1 MKKVGENKGITM
13 IVLVV
18 TIAIMLILAGVT
30 ISTVFGDEGLIK
42 QSKELAKQTES
53 SIEGDNND
61 VNSLIN
67 ELNSLMQTQAGV
79 GQKGIT
85 VWSNG
90 KATIELEAIN
100 VNDDNYEIQWQK
112 NGTSGSWTVGTTVTD
127 LLSGDKVYAKL
138 VSDRYGE
145 LETVINILDTNPIP
159 NSIEINGLIKTYC
172 EEYEGA
178 CNYTFN
184 KVNSVPKEI
193 ELNWENGYGKLAKG
207 TCRIIK

>member
-112 NGTSGSWTVGTTVTD
+112 NGTSNRWTVGTTVTG

-138 VSDRYGE
+138 VSDRY
-145 LETVINILDTNPIP
+145 
-159 NSIEINGLIKTYC
+159 
-172 EEYEGA
+172 
-178 CNYTFN
+178 
-184 KVNSVPKEI
+184 
-193 ELNWENGYGKLAKG
+193 
-207 TCRIIK
+207 

>member
-79 GQKGIT
+79 GQKRNY
-85 VWSNG
+85 S
-90 KATIELEAIN
+90 LE
-100 VNDDNYEIQWQK
+100 QWK
-112 NGTSGSWTVGTTVTD
+112 SYNRIGS
-127 LLSGDKVYAKL
+127 Y
-138 VSDRYGE
+138 
-145 LETVINILDTNPIP
+145 
-159 NSIEINGLIKTYC
+159 
-172 EEYEGA
+172 
-178 CNYTFN
+178 
-184 KVNSVPKEI
+184 
-193 ELNWENGYGKLAKG
+193 
-207 TCRIIK
+207 

>member
-85 VWSNG
+85 VWNNG

-100 VNDDNYEIQWQK
+100 ISDENYEIQWQK
-112 NGTSGSWTVGTTVTD
+112 T
-127 LLSGDKVYAKL
+127 
-138 VSDRYGE
+138 E
-145 LETVINILDTNPIP
+145 Q
-159 NSIEINGLIKTYC
+159 
-172 EEYEGA
+172 
-178 CNYTFN
+178 
-184 KVNSVPKEI
+184 
-193 ELNWENGYGKLAKG
+193 LAHG
-207 TCRIIK
+207 Q

>member
-85 VWSNG
+85 VWNNG

-100 VNDDNYEIQWQK
+100 ISDENYEIQWQK
-112 NGTSGSWTVGTTVTD
+112 NGTAGTWTVGTTVTN
-127 LLSGDKVYAKL
+127 LISGDKVYA
-138 VSDRYGE
+138 
-145 LETVINILDTNPIP
+145 N
-159 NSIEINGLIKTYC
+159 
-172 EEYEGA
+172 
-178 CNYTFN
+178 
-184 KVNSVPKEI
+184 
-193 ELNWENGYGKLAKG
+193 
-207 TCRIIK
+207 